1 MERPPRG
8 RSGMGALQIGLTAL
22 GGMVL
27 LWATALFCRSRSL
40 PPPPLRLGLL
50 ALASWLLLAQLPVG
64 LVPPSYRLW
73 LQISDD
79 LLACFALIRLLL
91 WALLELPGSLRW
103 WPSPPEL
110 IIQLLSMGG
119 WAFASVLVVRQSAR
133 FDLINLVATSAVLT
147 AVIGLAAQEA
157 LKDLFSGL
165 GLRLANDFSL
175 GDWLELADGQR
186 GIVVGF
192 SWRETRLRTM
202 DDCLLSVPNSKIT
215 ADILTNRSCLGF
227 SSDRFEVGLDYD
239 YPPGRAMPLL
249 RQLVEQH
256 PLVLEDP
263 PPCIRV
269 KAFLDSAISYEVQVW
284 QRGLGDRARFDL
296 RSELLQQ
303 IWYALQREGQSIP
316 FPVREIRRR
325 QASLCPD
332 QGRQP
337 SLETC
342 RQVLTSVPMFADLSD
357 EQLQLL
363 VCDVQLL
370 TYGPGEAVV
379 REGAEGHSLFCLL
392 CGRVEVIKQREDG
405 SRVRVSE
412 LQAGNVF
419 GEMTLFLDAPRSA
432 TVRTLEE
439 CQLLRV
445 GRPAVRRLLELNPT
459 LLERLAA
466 LVGTRQAELE
476 QLGREQQEERSQGL
490 LETMRRLF
498 FAVSC
503 AAGGE

>member
-1 MERPPRG
+1 
-8 RSGMGALQIGLTAL
+8 MGALQIVLTAL
-22 GGMVL
+22 AGAVL
-27 LWATALFCRSRSL
+27 LGGTAQLCRTRSL

-50 ALASWLLLAQLPVG
+50 ALGSWLLLALLPVA
-64 LVPPSYRLW
+64 LLPAPYRLW

-79 LLACFALIRLLL
+79 LLACFAAIRLLI
-91 WALLELPGSLRW
+91 WALLEIPGSLRW
-103 WPSPPEL
+103 WPAPPEL
-110 IIQLLSMGG
+110 VIQLLSLGG
-119 WAFASVLVVRQSAR
+119 WAMASVLVVRQSTR

-165 GLRLANDFSL
+165 ELRLADDFSL
-175 GDWLELADGQR
+175 GDWLELSDGRR

-192 SWRETRLRTM
+192 SWRETRLRTVE
-202 DDCLLSVPNSKIT
+202 DCLLLVPNSQIT
-215 ADILTNRSCLGF
+215 ADILTNRSCFGAC
-227 SSDRFEVGLDYD
+227 SDRFEVGLDYD
-239 YPPGRAMPLL
+239 FPPGRALPLL
-249 RQLVEQH
+249 QELLEQH
-256 PLVLEDP
+256 PLVLAEP
-263 PPCIRV
+263 APVVRV
-269 KAFLDSAISYEVQVW
+269 KAFLDSSISYELQVW
-284 QRGLGDRARFDL
+284 QKAVGERARLDL

-303 IWYALQREGQSIP
+303 IWYGVQRQGQSFP
-316 FPVREIRRR
+316 FPVREIRPRR
-325 QASLCPD
+325 SALPPEHRQ
-332 QGRQP
+332 QP

-342 RQVLTSVPMFADLSD
+342 RLALASVPMFADLSD

-363 VCDVQLL
+363 VDDSQLL

-392 CGRVEVIKQREDG
+392 RGRVEVVKQLEDG
-405 SRVRVSE
+405 RRVRVRE
-412 LQAGNVF
+412 LPAGNVF

-445 GRPAVRRLLELNPT
+445 GRPAVRRLLESHPP

-466 LVGTRQAELE
+466 LVGARQAELG

-498 FAVSC
+498 CVVS
-503 AAGGE
+503 GGASE